1 MALPPEWSPSQIE
14 IQYDKE
20 NIAKIPLDIISEA
33 KETYDCCVDQ
43 DGMALLTSDEKIW
56 NAIIVLKNK
65 RIRMRIVTAINEG
78 NISFCRRMM
87 KLGAEVLHND
97 RATGNFQIADGNHY
111 LCYITENR
119 EGHINTREQL
129 FHTKNRSFVN
139 IQQCLFDNLC
149 DKAIPAKEKIKEIER
164 GIRNEFADTI
174 NEPGEIRKIV
184 TNLLMSAKDEI
195 LLLFSTTNSFYR
207 AKYSGMLNLLR
218 QIPNDVTVKVLI
230 QVADPLLKD
239 AIQQELRESRGKI
252 QVQFISKSLQ
262 KKIVTIVADQ
272 SISIAIEIKDDVK
285 KTVEEASGPAIYSNS
300 ELTVSSCISIFDTL
314 WIQSEFDKQNKIK
327 QAYFQMFQGFEL
339 KEESYSRRWLFE
351 QKKEKQGS

>member
-1 MALPPEWSPSQIE
+1 MALPTEWSHSQIE
-14 IQYDKE
+14 IQYEKKD
-20 NIAKIPLDIISEA
+20 IARITLDIISEA
-33 KETYDCCVDQ
+33 KEAFDCCINQ
-43 DGMALLTSDEKIW
+43 DGMALLTSDDKIW
-56 NAIIVLKNK
+56 NAITVLKNK
-65 RIRMRIVTAINEG
+65 RIRMRFVAAINEG
-78 NISFCRRMM
+78 NISFCRRIM
-87 KLGAEVLHND
+87 KLGAEVFHND
-97 RATGNFQIADGNHY
+97 RATGNFQIADGTNY

-119 EGHINTREQL
+119 EGHIITREQL
-129 FHTKNRSFVN
+129 FHTKNKSFAN

-174 NEPGEIRKIV
+174 NEPGEIRKII

-195 LLLFSTTNSFYR
+195 LLLFPTTNTFYR

-230 QVADPLLKD
+230 QVADPLQKD

-252 QVQFISKSLQ
+252 QVQYVSKSLQ
-262 KKIVTIVADQ
+262 KKIETIVSDQ
-272 SISIAIEIKDDVK
+272 SISIAIEIKDDTK
-285 KTVEEASGPAIYSNS
+285 KTIEEASGPAIYSNS

-327 QAYFQMFQGFEL
+327 QAYFQMFQGLEL

-351 QKKEKQGS
+351 QSKEKKQG

>member
-1 MALPPEWSPSQIE
+1 M
-14 IQYDKE
+14 
-20 NIAKIPLDIISEA
+20 
-33 KETYDCCVDQ
+33 
-43 DGMALLTSDEKIW
+43 
-56 NAIIVLKNK
+56 
-65 RIRMRIVTAINEG
+65 
-78 NISFCRRMM
+78 
-87 KLGAEVLHND
+87 
-97 RATGNFQIADGNHY
+97 
-111 LCYITENR
+111 
-119 EGHINTREQL
+119 
-129 FHTKNRSFVN
+129 
-139 IQQCLFDNLC
+139 
-149 DKAIPAKEKIKEIER
+149 
-164 GIRNEFADTI
+164 
-174 NEPGEIRKIV
+174 
-184 TNLLMSAKDEI
+184 
-195 LLLFSTTNSFYR
+195 
-207 AKYSGMLNLLR
+207 
-218 QIPNDVTVKVLI
+218 TVKVLI